1 MTPDRRRQIEALF
14 DEALDRPVDARA
26 AFLDE
31 ACADD
36 PDLRAAVQRLLDAYA
51 DAPSFL
57 EGDAAD
63 VGQAWAAEEEAAHDR
78 RGEIIGPYRLQER
91 IGQGG
96 MSVVY
101 RAERTDGAFDQTVAL
116 KLLPAHFETEQRVAR
131 FRAERQILARLT
143 HPHIARLLDGGMST
157 EGHPYL
163 AMAYVEGQPLTIHA
177 RKANLSIERRLELL
191 CDVLGALQY
200 AHQNLIVHRDI
211 KPDNILVTPEGT
223 VKLLDFGIAKLLDQ
237 TDVPFTLPLTRT
249 GQRLMTPEYAAPEQV
264 TGGTVTT
271 ATDVYQVGVLA
282 YELLTGVRPFDLQ
295 GKTPSQIERIV
306 SEQPPERPS
315 TAWTT
320 AATAQATVPDGGPTP
335 APPAAV
341 GRRLA
346 GDLDTIILKALAK
359 EPGQRYASV
368 EAFADDLRRFAGGR
382 PVQARTPTLRYR
394 AKKFVRRNKGPVAV
408 AALGM
413 LLIVGFGAALLF
425 QRNVALQERDRYQQ
439 ELATSEAVTGYL
451 TELFAASNPR
461 ETQGDTLSAFELLDL
476 GAASI
481 DQLDAQSR
489 VQTRLMEVMAN
500 SYTQIGSLDEADELL
515 MRALRL
521 TRKESG
527 EQSAATA
534 SVLAHLASLRHAQG
548 EAHAA
553 DSLHREALQIK
564 RETLS
569 ADHPDLSRSVNGLA
583 SVLSQA
589 GEFDE
594 AESLYREALELR
606 REAHGREH
614 EHVAATMRNL
624 GILLGRQDRLGEA
637 AELMD
642 EALAIERDVLGDRH
656 LQVSE
661 TATSLAVAY
670 SQQGDSE
677 AARPLLEEA
686 LEIKTETLGNDHPS
700 LLATINNLGV
710 ITERL
715 GDYDAADSL
724 YNRTLNLAEA
734 TYGRYHP
741 SVGMTTSNR
750 GTLAR
755 RQGDYETALALFEE
769 ALEIQRIIYNGQHP
783 EIAGQLKNI
792 AHALDGLDQADEAE
806 SYFLDALDHAE
817 EVYGPDSPRM
827 AEFLNDIAAFYE
839 VHGDEETARE
849 YQDQPPE

>member
-14 DEALDRPVDARA
+14 DEALDRPTDARA

-31 ACADD
+31 ACAGDS
-36 PDLRAAVQRLLDAYA
+36 DLRAAVQRLLDAYA

-63 VGQAWAAEEEAAHDR
+63 VGQAWAAEEGGGPDR
-78 RGEIIGPYRLQER
+78 QGEVIGPYRLQER
-91 IGQGG
+91 VGQGG

-101 RAERTDGAFDQTVAL
+101 RAERTDGAFEQTVAL

-143 HPHIARLLDGGMST
+143 HPHIAQLLDGGMT
-157 EGHPYL
+157 PEGHPYL
-163 AMAYVEGQPLTIHA
+163 AMEYVEGQPLTVHA
-177 RKANLSIERRLELL
+177 READLSIEERLALL
-191 CDVLGALQY
+191 CDVLTALQY

-211 KPDNILVTPEGT
+211 KPDNILVAADGT

-264 TGGTVTT
+264 TGGAVTT

-306 SEQPPERPS
+306 AEQPPERPS
-315 TAWTT
+315 TAWTA
-320 AATAQATVPDGGPTP
+320 AATTQDADLNP

-341 GRRLA
+341 GRRIS

-368 EAFADDLRRFAGGR
+368 EAFADDLERFAEGR

-394 AKKFVRRNKGPVAV
+394 TKKFILRNRGPVAV
-408 AALGM
+408 GVLGT
-413 LLIVGFGAALLF
+413 LLIVGFVVALLF
-425 QRNVALQERDRYQQ
+425 QRNVALEERDRYQQ

-500 SYTQIGSLDEADELL
+500 SYAQIGNLEDADALL
-515 MRALRL
+515 ARALRL
-521 TRKESG
+521 TREESG
-527 EQSAATA
+527 AQSAATA

-548 EAHAA
+548 EAQAA
-553 DSLHREALQIK
+553 DSLYREALQIK
-564 RETLS
+564 RETLA
-569 ADHPDLSRSVNGLA
+569 ADHPDLSRSMNGLA
-583 SVLSQA
+583 TVLSRA
-589 GEFDE
+589 GAFDE
-594 AESLYREALELR
+594 AEALYREALELR
-606 REAHGREH
+606 RAAHGREH
-614 EHVAATMRNL
+614 EHVAATLRNL
-624 GILLGRQDRLGEA
+624 GILLGRQDRLDEA
-637 AELMD
+637 ADLME
-642 EALAIERDVLGDRH
+642 EALAIEREVLGDRH

-677 AARPLLEEA
+677 AARALLEEA
-686 LEIKTETLGNDHPS
+686 LDIKTETLGDDHPS

-715 GDYDAADSL
+715 GDYDTADSL
-724 YNRTLNLAEA
+724 YTRTLDLAEA

-755 RQGDYETALALFEE
+755 RQGDYETALALYEE
-769 ALEIQRIIYNGQHP
+769 ALEIQQIIYNGQHP

-792 AHALDGLDQADEAE
+792 AHALDGLDQADAAE
-806 SYFLDALDHAE
+806 SHFREALDHAE
-817 EVYGPDSPRM
+817 EVYGADSPRM
-827 AEFLNDIAAFYE
+827 AEFLNDIAAFHE
-839 VHGDEETARE
+839 AHGEEETAQE
-849 YQDQPPE
+849 YRDRLPE

>member
-1 MTPDRRRQIEALF
+1 MTLDRRRQIEALF
-14 DEALDRPVDARA
+14 DEALDRPADARA

-78 RGEIIGPYRLQER
+78 RGEIIGPYRLHER

-143 HPHIARLLDGGMST
+143 HPHIARLLDGGMTT

-163 AMAYVEGQPLTIHA
+163 AMEYVEGQPLTVHA
-177 RKANLSIERRLELL
+177 REANLSIEERLALL

-306 SEQPPERPS
+306 AEQPPERPS
-315 TAWTT
+315 TAWTA
-320 AATAQATVPDGGPTP
+320 AATAQATVPDGDSTP

-359 EPGQRYASV
+359 EPDQRYASV
-368 EAFADDLRRFAGGR
+368 EAFADDLQRFAEGR

-394 AKKFVRRNKGPVAV
+394 AKKFVQRNRGPVTA
-408 AALGM
+408 AALGA
-413 LLIVGFGAALLF
+413 LLILGFGAALLN
-425 QRNVALQERDRYQQ
+425 QRNVALEERDRYQQ
-439 ELATSEAVTGYL
+439 ELATSEAVTDYL

-461 ETQGDTLSAFELLDL
+461 ETRGDTLTAYELLDAGVDRIGEL
-476 GAASI
+476 AAEP
-481 DQLDAQSR
+481 R
-489 VQTRLMEVMAN
+489 VQHRLMRTMAL
-500 SYTQIGSLDEADELL
+500 SYREMGAYDQADTLLTQTIEQIAE
-515 MRALRL
+515 
-521 TRKESG
+521 TSG
-527 EQSAATA
+527 PRSAATA
-534 SVLAHLASLRHAQG
+534 NAMADLASLRTSQG
-548 EAHAA
+548 DLPAA
-553 DSLHREALQIK
+553 DSLYRAAVALQA
-564 RETLS
+564 ETLP
-569 ADHPDLSRSVNGLA
+569 PDDPTYAQTLNGWAVVLA
-583 SVLSQA
+583 RQGDL
-589 GEFDE
+589 EE
-594 AESLYREALELR
+594 AEAHYREALAIR
-606 REAHGREH
+606 QRVHGPHH
-614 EHVAATMRNL
+614 ERVAATKRNL
-624 GILLGRQDRLGEA
+624 AILIGQQDRL
-637 AELMD
+637 D
-642 EALAIERDVLGDRH
+642 EAIDLLEDALAVERDVLGDNH
-656 LQVSE
+656 LQVAA
-661 TATSLAVAY
+661 TASSLA
-670 SQQGDSE
+670 
-677 AARPLLEEA
+677 AAHTQNGEPERGLPLLEEA
-686 LEIKTETLGNDHPS
+686 LAIKVQTLGEAHDD
-700 LLATINNLGV
+700 LLPTLNNLAV
-710 ITERL
+710 VTERL
-715 GDYDAADSL
+715 GDYAAADSL
-724 YNRTLNLAEA
+724 YQRTLDLARQHFG
-734 TYGRYHP
+734 TYHP
-741 SVGMTTSNR
+741 AVAVTTSNR

-755 RQGDYETALALFEE
+755 RQGDYAQALQQYQE
-769 ALEIQRIIYNGQHP
+769 ALRIQRELYDGPHP
-783 EIAGQLKNI
+783 AIAENLHNAGQAYHGLGETEAAE
-792 AHALDGLDQADEAE
+792 AHLLQALE
-806 SYFLDALDHAE
+806 HAKTVLGE
-817 EVYGPDSPRM
+817 DNPRM
-827 AEFLNDIAAFYE
+827 GLYFRALHAFYLE
-839 VHGDEETARE
+839 QGDSLAAGPYAARLNE
-849 YQDQPPE
+849 